1 MKPMSGGGLDFCCK
15 EAQKSRATPGTQD
28 QFCGCGGGGGG
39 FKTGELPACMTSA
52 GTICER
58 GS

>member
-1 MKPMSGGGLDFCCK
+1 MDFCCK

-28 QFCGCGGGGGG
+28 QFCGGGGSD

-52 GTICER
+52 GDYLWGEEADGAER
-58 GS
+58 R